1 MQERVNYRFE
11 CSKVLIKDLHI
22 SADDALHIYT
32 AWVYDYE
39 YFLIHNKAII
49 NRISKMAEGMS
60 IIDLSNETYR
70 MYVAANLA
78 LSAFES

>member
-1 MQERVNYRFE
+1 
-11 CSKVLIKDLHI
+11 
-22 SADDALHIYT
+22 
-32 AWVYDYE
+32 
-39 YFLIHNKAII
+39 
-49 NRISKMAEGMS
+49 MAEGMS